1 MNTKTK
7 TIVALMIVLSMLM
20 VSSAETGTLE
30 MEEAFDCDIVVINV
44 NTINYNATV
53 EDYYTGKRY
62 VGDYNINGTAD
73 FGDKVYEADLNA
85 TGGIWIR
92 EDQVTHLDL
101 QLIGKIY
108 QNSELGYLY
117 KEEDKDYYGYI
128 ETGYNITGKMLYD
141 KSTIMPDPNYLIS
154 DFSFDPYSKYVVT
167 KVISPEVPQAEDI
180 EFTSS
185 SSALGLVHGSNG
197 MGDVIPTLF
206 AYKDPDTGKR
216 VVSETYPTD
225 HTGLVIRTPAR
236 IIGEPLFPNDFWT
249 TPKGIKILEKK
260 ANKAK

>member
-1 MNTKTK
+1 MT
-7 TIVALMIVLSMLM
+7 
-20 VSSAETGTLE
+20 SSAETGTLE
-30 MEEAFDCDIVVINV
+30 IKETFNCDIIVINV
-44 NTINYNATV
+44 NTVNYNATV

-92 EDQVTHLDL
+92 EDQVTHLVL

-154 DFSFDPYSKYVVT
+154 SFSFDPYSKYVVT
-167 KVISPEVPQAEDI
+167 KVISPEVPQEEDNVSTLSSP
-180 EFTSS
+180 TSG
-185 SSALGLVHGSNG
+185 LGQGNND
-197 MGDVIPTLF
+197 MGDVIPTQF
-206 AYKDPDTGKR
+206 VYKDPNTQKR
-216 VVSETYPTD
+216 VVSETYPTE
-225 HTGLVIRTPAR
+225 HTGPVIRTPAR
-236 IIGEPLFPNDFWT
+236 IVGEPLFPNDFWT

-260 ANKAK
+260 ANGK